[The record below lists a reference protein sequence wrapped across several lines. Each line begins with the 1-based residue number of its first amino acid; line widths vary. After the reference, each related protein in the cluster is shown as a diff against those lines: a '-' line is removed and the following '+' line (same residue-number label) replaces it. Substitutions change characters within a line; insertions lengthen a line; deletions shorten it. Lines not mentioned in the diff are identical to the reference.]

1 MRANQDQTNHSER
14 TKEFTISMRI
24 VTRVT
29 VRRLFPSY
37 LGLSKK
43 LLHNIRNVGVV
54 AHIDAGNNPYSYLF
68 THTIGHIYTNLVSFH
83 R

>member
-54 AHIDAGNNPYSYLF
+54 AHIDAGKIIYISLL
-68 THTIGHIYTNLVSFH
+68 IYTYYWSH
-83 R
+83 IH